1 MLRSLLAPLLVA
13 ALFVWGFLA
22 CHQNDVAATQTGSL
36 QLHFDNVVGN
46 SNLVL
51 NTNTYQNAAGESF
64 NVSKFN
70 YFVSNIRLRRAD
82 GTDFIVPQD
91 KSYFLIEEERPA
103 SQTLALTGIPVG
115 TYTGIGFLIGV
126 DSVRS
131 LADISLRTGVLD
143 PGTTDHDAMYWDWNT
158 GYIFMKLEGTSA
170 VAPAA
175 QNRLFQ
181 YHIGGF
187 GGGYD
192 GKKTI
197 NNLRSV
203 ALPFGSDQLVI
214 GSSLTP
220 IIDFQTDALQV
231 FNGPNKLSI
240 AQNSSVMFATL
251 SGGIADNY
259 ASMFSYKRVTAGS
272 K

>member
-1 MLRSLLAPLLVA
+1 MLRSLLIPLLVA
-13 ALFVWGFLA
+13 TLFVWGFLS
-22 CHQNDVAATQTGSL
+22 CHQNDVAATQTGTL
-36 QLHFDNVVGN
+36 QLRFDNVVGPD
-46 SNLVL
+46 NLVL
-51 NTNTYQNAAGESF
+51 NTSTYRNTAGESF

-70 YFVSNIRLRRAD
+70 YFVSNIRLRRSD
-82 GTDFIVPQD
+82 GTDYTLPQD
-91 KSYFLIEEERPA
+91 KNYFLIEEERPA
-103 SQTLALTGIPVG
+103 SQTLTLTGIPVG

-143 PGTTDHDAMYWDWNT
+143 PGTTDHDPMYWDWNS
-158 GYIFMKLEGTSA
+158 GYVFMKLEGTSA

-175 QNRLFQ
+175 QNHLFQ

-197 NNLRSV
+197 NNLRTV

-214 GSSLTP
+214 GSSMTP
-220 IIDFQTDALQV
+220 IIDFQTDALQI
-231 FNGPNKLSI
+231 FNGSTKLSI
-240 AQNSSVMFATL
+240 AQNSSVMFTPL
-251 SGGIADNY
+251 SGSIADNY
-259 ASMFSYKRVTAGS
+259 AGMFSYKRVTAGS